1 MVGRLSSTVRQALAA
16 GVMDEIVLDIVPV
29 LLGGGTPFSS
39 PALAR
44 IDLEPISTARSGSVT
59 TLRFRVRK

>member
-1 MVGRLSSTVRQALAA
+1 MTVTGQCLQRGL
-16 GVMDEIVLDIVPV
+16 VDEILVHIVPI

-39 PALAR
+39 PGGLAR
-44 IDLEPISTARSGSVT
+44 IDPELLSTTRSGSVT